1 MGNNS
6 EMNILGLTDILL
18 ESSSS
23 SSASIVNEK
32 NSEEKEEQPKRPMNN
47 VPAKKWEYFEIG
59 DHPKA
64 ISDKKLLQLKNK
76 YQRRNTEPAL
86 AVSSGA
92 AKGDI
97 EAGYFTL
104 ILSKRGRSP

>member
-6 EMNILGLTDILL
+6 EMNILGLTDILI
-18 ESSSS
+18 ESS
-23 SSASIVNEK
+23 SSASANEK
-32 NSEEKEEQPKRPMNN
+32 NSEEKEEQSKRPTNII
-47 VPAKKWEYFEIG
+47 PAKKWEYFEIG

-97 EAGYFTL
+97 EGRYSTP
-104 ILSKRGRSP
+104 ILF

>member
-1 MGNNS
+1 
-6 EMNILGLTDILL
+6 MNILGLTDILI

-23 SSASIVNEK
+23 AASIVNEK
-32 NSEEKEEQPKRPMNN
+32 NSEEKEEQSKRPTSNI
-47 VPAKKWEYFEIG
+47 PAKKWEYFEIG

-86 AVSSGA
+86 AVSSGG

-97 EAGYFTL
+97 EEGYFTL
-104 ILSKRGRSP
+104 ILFL

>member
-6 EMNILGLTDILL
+6 EMNILGLTDILI
-18 ESSSS
+18 ESSSA
-23 SSASIVNEK
+23 ASVVNEK
-32 NSEEKEEQPKRPMNN
+32 NSEEKEEQSKRATN

-86 AVSSGA
+86 GVSGG

-97 EAGYFTL
+97 EVRYFTL
-104 ILSKRGRSP
+104 ILF